1 MLEYLSHLPP
11 FDFNQALGLVATV
24 AWIWSMSLK
33 SDRRLNQSWVFVNA
47 IWCVH
52 WALLGGWVGAANVF
66 INVLRS
72 ALYLVRDWKNTKYKW
87 HMMVGLIVAYSIV
100 SFPFM
105 KDELDLLPV
114 LASYTSSLAFFIYS
128 GVRGRVILVIGHVG
142 WLFYAIAHLSYGG
155 MISTLAV
162 IGMGMATIYR
172 LLRDKEKAR
181 LAAQA

>member
-1 MLEYLSHLPP
+1 MHLPA
-11 FDFNQALGLVATV
+11 FDFNQALGIVATIG
-24 AWIWSMSLK
+24 WIWSMSLK

-66 INVLRS
+66 INSIRS
-72 ALYLVRDWKNTKYKW
+72 ALYLVHDWKNSRRRW
-87 HMMVGLIVAYSIV
+87 HAMAVLVLSYSLV

-105 KDELDLLPV
+105 KDELDMLPV

-128 GVRGRVILVIGHVG
+128 GVRGRVILMIGHLG

-155 MISTLAV
+155 IISTLAV
-162 IGMGMATIYR
+162 IGISMTTVYR
-172 LLRDKEKAR
+172 MLKDKERAR
-181 LAAQA
+181 AVATG